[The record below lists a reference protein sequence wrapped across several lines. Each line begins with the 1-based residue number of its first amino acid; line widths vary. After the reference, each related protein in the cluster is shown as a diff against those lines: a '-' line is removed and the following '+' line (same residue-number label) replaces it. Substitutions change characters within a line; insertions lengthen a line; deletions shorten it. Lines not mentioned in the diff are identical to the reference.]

1 MPRTALALM
10 VGGAWLCLVPAA
22 HAGTVQALRGCVHR
36 ATAQLP
42 RCIKLH
48 GKENTGPC
56 RTGIL
61 MEVTE
66 CASKLDAEQLH
77 RKDAVRRKILFEACV
92 QMHNEGTGQ
101 TAQQECDLAFPP
113 VPK

>member
-1 MPRTALALM
+1 MRRIALALF
-10 VGGAWLCLVPAA
+10 VGAASICAPAQ
-22 HAGTVQALRGCVHR
+22 AGSVQALRGCVHK

-48 GKENTGPC
+48 GKENADPC
-56 RTGIL
+56 RTGIF

-66 CASKLDAEQLH
+66 CAKKFDSENLH
-77 RKDAVRRKILFEACV
+77 RKDAVRRKVLFQACV
-92 QMHNEGTGQ
+92 QMHNPGTGQ

-113 VPK
+113 IPK